1 MAEAKDY
8 IWLCPFIGAI
18 LTAISL
24 FTPAAYETHG
34 SFVHKS
40 SFVWMTGFMIKVLH
54 GAYDPETGFFA
65 EPFTGEVIPGYIV
78 PGIIATVLI
87 TVFTIALFVSAL
99 THRGKETPASWIVF
113 GIFLIIGVI
122 IYAAGVEIGVGTYWD
137 NQGAPYHISF
147 WNDYDYNPGFAVIAP
162 IIGGILALL
171 AGIIGKA
178 IGREEGIAKPKVVPQ
193 IEKPVPVAE
202 TPTPAP
208 APAPEEAKVVRFC
221 PECGTKIEQ
230 ADATFCSVCGHKF

>member
-18 LTAISL
+18 LTGISL
-24 FTPAAYETHG
+24 FTPAAYEIG
-34 SFVHKS
+34 GLFS
-40 SFVWMTGFMIKVLH
+40 SFVWMTGFMVVTG
-54 GAYDPETGFFA
+54 GAYGPEPYIFDELIA
-65 EPFTGEVIPGYIV
+65 GEVIPGYII
-78 PGIIATVLI
+78 PGIIATVFI
-87 TVFTIALFVSAL
+87 TIFTITLFVSAL
-99 THRGKETPASWIVF
+99 THRKKETPASWIVF

-122 IYAAGVEIGVGTYWD
+122 IYAAGVEIGVGTYWS

-147 WNDYDYNPGFAVIAP
+147 WNDYDYSPGFAVVAP

-171 AGIIGKA
+171 GGIIGKA
-178 IGREEGIAKPKVVPQ
+178 MGRGEVIGKPKAVPQ
-193 IEKPVPVAE
+193 VEKPVPVAE
-202 TPTPAP
+202 TPPPIPTPTPAT
-208 APAPEEAKVVRFC
+208 EEAKVVRFC